1 MKERLL
7 TLGLACGALA
17 LFYLLFFPKPT
28 PDHEKI
34 TLPLSGEHGPNGYA
48 AMLSWLRMEKIPVVS
63 FRERYNRL
71 PGSVN
76 GNGHLLLTTLPHKLG
91 LRAAELPT
99 LKDWLREGNT
109 LLVMAALADTPEWA
123 IQSALERDMVQQL
136 NELTGLHFRP
146 ASEDTEDDETV
157 EEGADSDQSTSSA
170 ASDIADAMQK
180 LLEPQQHSMVPI
192 GDHPLTTGVR
202 SVAAL
207 SEFPASDWIATPD
220 ESAVVIELARDPTST
235 LSPREPVLWLAQIG
249 AGQIIVS
256 GFASP
261 FTNKLLGKD
270 DNARLL
276 SNVVRWSLGSTGTV
290 IIDDAHQGAVAFY
303 DPAAFFGD
311 PRLHRTLVWLLV
323 LWLVFVLGPSR
334 LRPALSRWNPVDI
347 TSFVRATGGFL
358 ARTVKPTEA
367 GRRALMLFF
376 NTIRHRLGLPEDG
389 MPVWEWLAIQPHV
402 TPQELS
408 QLREYHARIAAG
420 RRIDLPKLHN
430 LLHRLTG
437 SFV

>member
-28 PDHEKI
+28 PDHKKI
-34 TLPLSGEHGPNGYA
+34 TLPLSGERGPNGYA
-48 AMLSWLRMEKIPVVS
+48 AMLSWLRTEKIPVVS
-63 FRERYNRL
+63 FRQRYTRL
-71 PGSVN
+71 PGTVS
-76 GNGHLLLTTLPHKLG
+76 GGGHLLITTMPHRLG
-91 LRAAELPT
+91 LRNTEVQT
-99 LKDWLREGNT
+99 LRDWLHEGNT
-109 LLVMAALADTPEWA
+109 LLVMAALADTPDWA
-123 IQSALERDMVQQL
+123 MQSAFERDMVKQL
-136 NELTGLHFRP
+136 NQLTGLRIRP
-146 ASEDTEDDETV
+146 TNSEATDTDAEEDEQET
-157 EEGADSDQSTSSA
+157 SRTTRMRRM
-170 ASDIADAMQK
+170 ADAVTK
-180 LLEPQQHSMVPI
+180 LLESQHHSMTPI
-192 GDHPLTTGVR
+192 GSHPLTEGVH

-207 SEFPASDWIATPD
+207 SEFPASDWVAAPD
-220 ESAVVIELARDPTST
+220 EAAVVLELAHDPTT
-235 LSPREPVLWLAQIG
+235 KRVPREPVMWLAQLG
-249 AGQIIVS
+249 EGQIIVS
-256 GFASP
+256 GFGSP
-261 FTNKLLGKD
+261 FTNKLLGEQ

-276 SNVVRWSLGSTGTV
+276 SNIVRWSLSASGSV
-290 IIDDAHQGAVAFY
+290 LIDDAHQGAVAFY

-311 PRLHRTLVWLLV
+311 ARLQRAMMWLLL

-367 GRRALMLFF
+367 GRRALMVFF

-389 MPVWEWLAIQPHV
+389 MPVWEWLSAQSHV